1 MVLSFVYFA
10 SILSI
15 AINRPRKKRAERVDE
30 QTGMLKKDI
39 VKKNPFYQ
47 GYCNEPRS

>member
-39 VKKNPFYQ
+39 VKKTILS
-47 GYCNEPRS
+47 RLL